1 VGVTVLDAGVVIG
14 LLDRSDWHHDGARRS
29 LVYAI
34 QRQDELVLPASAY
47 SEVLVAPYR
56 AGAEAVATVDAFV
69 TALPARIEPLSTEI
83 ARQAAELRAIHGSVL
98 RLPDALVLATANMLG
113 AQWVL
118 TTDRRWPEVGVGVEE
133 IS

>member
-14 LLDRSDWHHDGARRS
+14 LLDSSDWHHDGARRA
-29 LVYAI
+29 LTYAL

-56 AGAEAVATVDAFV
+56 AGAEAVATVDGFV
-69 TALPARIEPLSTEI
+69 AALPARIEPLTPEI

-98 RLPDALVLATANMLG
+98 RLPDALVLATAKALG
-113 AQWVL
+113 AQWVV
-118 TTDRRWPEVGVGVEE
+118 TTDRRWPEVGVAVEE
-133 IS
+133 IP

>member
-1 VGVTVLDAGVVIG
+1 
-14 LLDRSDWHHDGARRS
+14 
-29 LVYAI
+29 
-34 QRQDELVLPASAY
+34 
-47 SEVLVAPYR
+47 
-56 AGAEAVATVDAFV
+56 VATVDAFV

-98 RLPDALVLATANMLG
+98 RLPDALVLATAKTLG